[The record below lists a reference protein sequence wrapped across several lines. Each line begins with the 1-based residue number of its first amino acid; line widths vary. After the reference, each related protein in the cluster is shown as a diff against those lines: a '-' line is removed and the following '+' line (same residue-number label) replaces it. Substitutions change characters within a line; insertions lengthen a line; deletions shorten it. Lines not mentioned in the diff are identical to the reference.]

1 MQTFLPLPDFAASA
15 AVIDRQRLG
24 KQRVETW
31 QILRALCGG
40 AGWMNHPATKMWRGH
55 APALATYG
63 IAICEEWIG
72 RGYRDTMLDR
82 FAPYLTG
89 DVIMPPWF
97 GDQAFHAAHR
107 SNLLRKMP
115 EHYRTFWPTD
125 PDDLEYVWPTDPTA
139 N

>member
-24 KQRVETW
+24 KQRVEAW

-40 AGWMNHPATKMWRGH
+40 AGWMNHPATRMWRGH
-55 APALATYG
+55 TPALAVYG
-63 IAICEEWIG
+63 ITVCEEWIR

-97 GDQAFHAAHR
+97 GDAALHASHR

-115 EHYRTFWPTD
+115 EHYRTFWPDD
-125 PDDLEYVWPTDPTA
+125 PDDLGYVWPTDPTA